1 MAGDG
6 IMSALSVLQTPP
18 RQGCCNGLAW
28 LDACERFGRKSRVM
42 NNTASALPGV
52 SSGAASRNT
61 GQGHFRVWVDQPQA
75 FSTQRVEAIHHNFHE
90 HPLMQ
95 LPELAKLARDL
106 AATKQCRFI
115 TPDTEQASA
124 FAHNADAHD
133 GRTIDEVFRRIEE
146 PGSWVALYNV
156 ETHPVYREFLAE
168 VTACVRPL
176 VESQQPGMCKVGGF
190 IFISAP
196 PSVTPFHMDRENN
209 FWLQVKGRK
218 TMNVWNPTDRHVVA
232 AEAVDEFIMYASLEK
247 VRLKDGFRE
256 RSHEFDVG
264 PGDGVYFPSTS
275 PHMTRSDPGWVYA
288 GDGVSISI
296 GVVFYTDVTRRSA
309 NVHAWNHLLRRLG
322 FSPREPGQSIG
333 LDRVKYPFGRALIWF
348 KKTFR
353 HYKPQVGM

>member
-1 MAGDG
+1 
-6 IMSALSVLQTPP
+6 
-18 RQGCCNGLAW
+18 
-28 LDACERFGRKSRVM
+28 M
-42 NNTASALPGV
+42 NDTASTFRDFTPGTV
-52 SSGAASRNT
+52 SGGAARRR
-61 GQGHFRVWVDQPQA
+61 FRVWVDQPHA
-75 FSTQRVEAIHHNFHE
+75 FSTERVQAIHHNFHE

-95 LPELAKLARDL
+95 LPELAKLAQDL
-106 AATKQCRFI
+106 SATKQCRFI
-115 TPDTEQASA
+115 MPDTQQASA

-176 VESQQPGMCKVGGF
+176 VDAQQPGTCNVGGF

-218 TMNVWNPTDRHVVA
+218 TMNVWNHTDRHVVA
-232 AEAVDEFIMYASLEK
+232 AETVDQFIMYGSLDK

-275 PHMTRSDPGWVYA
+275 PHMTRSDPGWVRA

-309 NVHAWNHLLRRLG
+309 NVHALNHLLRRLG
-322 FSPREPGQSIG
+322 FSPREPGESTAI
-333 LDRVKYPFGRALIWF
+333 DRLKYPFGRALIWF